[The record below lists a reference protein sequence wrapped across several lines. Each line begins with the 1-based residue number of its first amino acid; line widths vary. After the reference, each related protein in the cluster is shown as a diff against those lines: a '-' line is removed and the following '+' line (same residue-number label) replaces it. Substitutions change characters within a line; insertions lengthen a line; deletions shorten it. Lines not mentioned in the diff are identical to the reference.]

1 MPQTREPQ
9 RVVLVSPMKVHSIE
23 LSRPEGISSEGAE
36 GYTWHH
42 VDNFDPAT
50 GNTSME
56 LVQMKV
62 HQATA
67 GHSGSVN
74 QCGFATVDPIPNVDY
89 ARNQLAVTPEFKPDV
104 GYVQRYAVTPGTQI
118 QWGPVGPQTF
128 DGVTYPGGGSQIQLL
143 VPPAE
148 RMNALTPI
156 GDPIPIK

>member
-1 MPQTREPQ
+1 
-9 RVVLVSPMKVHSIE
+9 MKVHSIE

-74 QCGFATVDPIPNVDY
+74 QFEN
-89 ARNQLAVTPEFKPDV
+89 EFGVK
-104 GYVQRYAVTPGTQI
+104 YGTQDAVKVSEQQGWLI
-118 QWGPVGPQTF
+118 N
-128 DGVTYPGGGSQIQLL
+128 SCK
-143 VPPAE
+143 
-148 RMNALTPI
+148 M
-156 GDPIPIK
+156 